1 MKKNSIILI
10 GAFFLLTL
18 GGCTVAKVNTKGSV
32 PIVMNQPDQKTTVI
46 KSFKEKERN
55 VFDWTN
61 SYEMTGITNKVVRA
75 TQADAVANVEFKIKY
90 RISDYFINVLTLGLA
105 RSSTIEVT
113 GDAVKYNEVQA
124 ETQTKK

>member
-61 SYEMTGITNKVVRA
+61 SYEMTGITNKVVSA
-75 TQADAVANVEFKIKY
+75 TQADALANVEFKIKY